1 MKIKFFLLLSLT
13 IILIPFLLSII
24 FIKEDKNNIFKIGHN
39 SDLMIKVKRSDGNII
54 NIAFEDYI
62 IGVLAGEVPAN
73 FEIEA
78 LKAQA
83 VAARS
88 YALKKIE
95 DSPNKKYNIVDNIN
109 NQVYLDNN
117 QLKNKWNTNYDKFIK
132 KIKKAVNS
140 TNHEYLDYNGE
151 VAQAFFFSTSVGKT
165 ENCEEV
171 FQESLPYLK
180 SVDSKW
186 DKTSSPVF
194 NEIKELNLIDFFK
207 LLNIPYE
214 NNLNFEIL
222 KTTSTGRIKEIK
234 INNHFFNGNEI
245 AKLLNLKSNF
255 FKLEQ
260 INNIIKITT
269 TGFGHGVGMSQYGA
283 NGMAKEGYNYKQI
296 LNHYYNGTKIKK
308 IKY

>member
-39 SDLMIKVKRSDGNII
+39 SDLMIKVKRNDGNII